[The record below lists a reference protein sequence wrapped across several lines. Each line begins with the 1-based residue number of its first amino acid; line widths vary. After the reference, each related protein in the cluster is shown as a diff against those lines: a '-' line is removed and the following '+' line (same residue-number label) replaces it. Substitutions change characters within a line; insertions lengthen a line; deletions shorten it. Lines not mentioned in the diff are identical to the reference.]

1 MAKLVKNSDTQ
12 EKNIQIPY
20 GRYCIDS
27 FKLSIDI
34 DKLESIDIPEKFIL
48 VSEDTGEE
56 ISHFKKSSI
65 QLDYKNSSIY
75 IGLFRR
81 ILRGM
86 HYDKLMILFSS
97 KVAGEYYF
105 DGILKHHIIDVLE
118 YIKTNGYIKYTN
130 VSTIFKNLYT
140 TDCDIKRDFKF
151 DKSERENIAEYNK
164 IQEERFQFE
173 NCEFRRYNNQKQG
186 TGMQAFHR
194 DRSTLAKP
202 FLKFYDKTKEI
213 MTKHPEF
220 FATLPEN
227 IRDEVMNNF
236 IYRFEFTMKN
246 KKFFDKFGLSNRI
259 EDVLEV
265 SNDKWREI
273 GKTFLQSLFQYRVK
287 RVIDTSK
294 LNYSERIHALQVYEQ
309 FFVHKYSVDKIR
321 TMFLLQP
328 NKDARFKAN
337 KLFDK
342 IWQNVSDTEI
352 VELSNK
358 YESIQALDKI
368 FGFV

>member
-1 MAKLVKNSDTQ
+1 MAKIQKNCNLK
-12 EKNIQIPY
+12 EKSIQIPY

-27 FKLSIDI
+27 FKLSIDV
-34 DKLESIDIPEKFIL
+34 DKLDSVDIPENFIL

-56 ISHFKKSSI
+56 ISHFKKNSI
-65 QLDYKNSSIY
+65 HLDYKNSSIY

-81 ILRGM
+81 ILKGI

-140 TDCDIKRDFKF
+140 SDCDMKCDFKF
-151 DKSERENIAEYNK
+151 NKSERENIAEYNK
-164 IQEERFQFE
+164 ELSARFQFE
-173 NCEFRRYNNQKQG
+173 KNELHKYDNQKMLGIQ
-186 TGMQAFHR
+186 TFNR

-213 MTKHPEF
+213 LNKHPEF
-220 FATLPEN
+220 FATLPES
-227 IRDEVMNNF
+227 IRDEVINNF
-236 IYRFEFTMKN
+236 IYRFEYTMKN

-273 GKTFLQSLFQYRVK
+273 GKTFLQTLFQYKVK
-287 RVIDTSK
+287 RVYDKSK
-294 LNYSERIHALQVYEQ
+294 FNYIESILALAMQENIHK
-309 FFVHKYSVDKIR
+309 HKYSVEHLRRMYTAVQDNRK
-321 TMFLLQP
+321 T
-328 NKDARFKAN
+328 KYKASI
-337 KLFDK
+337 LFDR
-342 IWQNVSDTEI
+342 IYQNVIDNKA